1 MELIDVKEVQKVLG
15 GIGKSKAYEIMQQL
29 NQELEQKGYLV
40 IRGKV
45 PRGYL
50 EERFH
55 K

>member
-1 MELIDVKEVQKVLG
+1 MELLGVGEIRKLLG
-15 GIGKSKAYEIMQQL
+15 GISESKAYQIIKQL
-29 NQELEQKGYLV
+29 NTELEQKGYLV